1 MKLAIIGSREIKSV
15 EMEKYVSSVDEI
27 VSGGARG
34 VDFCAAEYARNK
46 NIRLT
51 EFLPEYSR
59 FGRAAPLVR
68 NKKIVDYA
76 DEILVFWNGH
86 SKGTK
91 FVIEYA
97 RKQGKPCRV
106 IILEK

>member
-27 VSGGARG
+27 
-34 VDFCAAEYARNK
+34 
-46 NIRLT
+46 
-51 EFLPEYSR
+51 
-59 FGRAAPLVR
+59 
-68 NKKIVDYA
+68 
-76 DEILVFWNGH
+76 LVFWNGH
-86 SKGTK
+86 SKGTR